1 MSPVIRPAAL
11 MAAIACAVATLLF
24 GVSPAR
30 AESNGG
36 VRIMPLGDSITDG
49 YTDPGGYRT
58 DLWQYLAADGHTD
71 DFVGSQ
77 SNGPAQ
83 LGDHDHEGH
92 PGWRIDQIDA
102 QVTGWIQATNP
113 RTILLHIGTND
124 MVQNYDTANAPA
136 RLSLLIDHITTA
148 APNADLL
155 VSDLIPLADPA
166 AEARAEQYNAAV
178 PGVVDNWAA
187 QGRHVHFV
195 PMHDV
200 LTTAD
205 LSDGTHPTRGGYSK
219 MAARW
224 YSALIS
230 SPVTRWEAE
239 NPAYTVVNDADHPAD
254 ASASGGSKTGHID
267 NPDSYL
273 QYTITAPY
281 TGQYRMYVRADNGM
295 STTCTHLLTVDGGPA
310 VTVSYPSYGWGNWT
324 MTGVNVQ
331 MNQGTNTLT
340 FAKGDC
346 YAEIDSI
353 DFATLGAPTPWI

>member
-1 MSPVIRPAAL
+1 MPIIRPTAL
-11 MAAIACAVATLLF
+11 FAAILCAVAMLF
-24 GVSPAR
+24 TGVPPAR

-49 YTDPGGYRT
+49 YTTPGGYRT

-102 QVTGWIQATNP
+102 QVTGWLQATDP
-113 RTILLHIGTND
+113 RTVLLHIGTND
-124 MVQNYDTANAPA
+124 MTQDYDPADAPA
-136 RLSLLIDHITTA
+136 RLSKLIGDITTA
-148 APNADLL
+148 DPGADVL
-155 VSDLIPLADPA
+155 VSDLIPIADPT
-166 AEARAEQYNAAV
+166 AEALAEQYNAAV
-178 PGVVDNWAA
+178 PGVVADWAA

-195 PMHDV
+195 SMHDA

-205 LSDGTHPTRGGYSK
+205 LTDGVHPTPGGYSK

-239 NPAYTVVNDADHPAD
+239 NPAYTTVQDADHPAD
-254 ASASGGSKTGHID
+254 TTASGGSKTGHID
-267 NPDSYL
+267 NADSFLRYS
-273 QYTITAPY
+273 INAPY

-295 STTCTHLLTVDGGPA
+295 GTVCTHNLTVDDAPA

-331 MNQGTNTLT
+331 LNQGANTLT